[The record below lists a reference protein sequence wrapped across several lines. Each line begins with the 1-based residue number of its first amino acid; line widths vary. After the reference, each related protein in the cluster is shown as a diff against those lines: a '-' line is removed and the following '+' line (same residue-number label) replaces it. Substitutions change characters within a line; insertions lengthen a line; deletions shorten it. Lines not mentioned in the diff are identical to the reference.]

1 MQAKKKMAKKQ
12 KQKKADKNPWEN
24 IDREVVTAL
33 TNEFKAIH
41 TIYKSQDVD
50 PLAIA
55 SALLAA
61 GQWAMYKELGL
72 KETQDLLQLLGNYK
86 YEEIPQ
92 KNRTIH

>member
-1 MQAKKKMAKKQ
+1 MVKKR
-12 KQKKADKNPWEN
+12 KNEKSPWEN

-41 TIYKSQDVD
+41 TIYTSQDVD

-72 KETQDLLQLLGNYK
+72 KETQDLLKLLANYK
-86 YEEIPQ
+86 YEVIAQ
-92 KNRTIH
+92 TNNTIH

>member
-1 MQAKKKMAKKQ
+1 MAKKR
-12 KQKKADKNPWEN
+12 KNDKNPWEN
-24 IDREVVTAL
+24 IDREVVNAL

-41 TIYKSQDVD
+41 TIYTSQDVD

-72 KETQDLLQLLGNYK
+72 KETQDLLQLLGNFK
-86 YEEIPQ
+86 YEEIPPTD
-92 KNRTIH
+92 RTIH

>member
-1 MQAKKKMAKKQ
+1 MAKKR
-12 KQKKADKNPWEN
+12 KNDKNPWEN
-24 IDREVVTAL
+24 IDREVVNAL

-41 TIYKSQDVD
+41 TIYISQDGH

-72 KETQDLLQLLGNYK
+72 KETQDLLQLLGNFK
-86 YEEIPQ
+86 YEEIPPTD
-92 KNRTIH
+92 RTIH

>member
-1 MQAKKKMAKKQ
+1 MAKKR
-12 KQKKADKNPWEN
+12 KNEKNPWES
-24 IDREVVTAL
+24 IDREVVNAL

-41 TIYKSQDVD
+41 TIYISQDVH

-72 KETQDLLQLLGNYK
+72 KETQDLLQLLGNFK
-86 YEEIPQ
+86 YEEIPPT
-92 KNRTIH
+92 NRTIH

>member
-1 MQAKKKMAKKQ
+1 MAKKQ

-72 KETQDLLQLLGNYK
+72 KETQDLLKLLANYK
-86 YEEIPQ
+86 YEVITQ
-92 KNRTIH
+92 TNRTIH

>member
-1 MQAKKKMAKKQ
+1 MAKKR
-12 KQKKADKNPWEN
+12 KNEKNPWES
-24 IDREVVTAL
+24 IDREVVNAL

-41 TIYKSQDVD
+41 TIYISQDVH

-92 KNRTIH
+92 KNRTLH

>member
-1 MQAKKKMAKKQ
+1 MAKKQ

-72 KETQDLLQLLGNYK
+72 KETQDLLQLLGNFK
-86 YEEIPQ
+86 YEEIPH
-92 KNRTIH
+92 KNRTLN

>member
-1 MQAKKKMAKKQ
+1 MAKKR
-12 KQKKADKNPWEN
+12 KNEKNPWEK
-24 IDREVVTAL
+24 IDREVVNAL

-41 TIYKSQDVD
+41 TIYISQDVH

-72 KETQDLLQLLGNYK
+72 KETQDLLQLLGNFK
-86 YEEIPQ
+86 YEEIPPTD
-92 KNRTIH
+92 RTIH

>member
-1 MQAKKKMAKKQ
+1 MAKKR
-12 KQKKADKNPWEN
+12 KNEKNPWES
-24 IDREVVTAL
+24 IDREVVNAL

-41 TIYKSQDVD
+41 TIYISQDVH

-72 KETQDLLQLLGNYK
+72 KETQDLLQLLGNFK
-86 YEEIPQ
+86 YEEIPPT
-92 KNRTIH
+92 NRTLH

>member
-1 MQAKKKMAKKQ
+1 MAKKR
-12 KQKKADKNPWEN
+12 KNEKNPWEK
-24 IDREVVTAL
+24 IDKEVVTAL

-41 TIYKSQDVD
+41 TIYISQDVH

-72 KETQDLLQLLGNYK
+72 KETQDLLKLLANYK
-86 YEEIPQ
+86 YEVIAQ
-92 KNRTIH
+92 TNNTIH

>member
-1 MQAKKKMAKKQ
+1 MSKKRKNY
-12 KQKKADKNPWEN
+12 KNPSEN
-24 IDREVVTAL
+24 IDREVVNAL

-41 TIYKSQDVD
+41 TIYISQDVH

-72 KETQDLLQLLGNYK
+72 KETQDLLQLLGNFK
-86 YEEIPQ
+86 YEEIPPTD
-92 KNRTIH
+92 RTIH

>member
-1 MQAKKKMAKKQ
+1 MQANKKMAKKQ

-72 KETQDLLQLLGNYK
+72 KETQDLLQLLGNFK
-86 YEEIPQ
+86 YEEIPH
-92 KNRTIH
+92 KNRTLN

>member
-1 MQAKKKMAKKQ
+1 MQANKKMAKKQ
-12 KQKKADKNPWEN
+12 KQKKADKIPWEN

-72 KETQDLLQLLGNYK
+72 KETQDLLQLLGNFK
-86 YEEIPQ
+86 YEEIPH
-92 KNRTIH
+92 KNRTLN

>member
-1 MQAKKKMAKKQ
+1 MAKKQ

-55 SALLAA
+55 SASLAA

-72 KETQDLLQLLGNYK
+72 KETQDLLQLLGNFK
-86 YEEIPQ
+86 YEEIPH
-92 KNRTIH
+92 KNRTLN

>member
-1 MQAKKKMAKKQ
+1 MAKKQ

-72 KETQDLLQLLGNYK
+72 KETQYLLQLLGNFK
-86 YEEIPQ
+86 YEEIPH
-92 KNRTIH
+92 KNRTLN

>member
-1 MQAKKKMAKKQ
+1 MAKKR
-12 KQKKADKNPWEN
+12 KNEKNPWEK

-41 TIYKSQDVD
+41 TIYISQDVH

-61 GQWAMYKELGL
+61 GQGAMYKELGL

-92 KNRTIH
+92 KNRTLH

>member
-1 MQAKKKMAKKQ
+1 MAKKQ

-50 PLAIA
+50 TLAIA

-72 KETQDLLQLLGNYK
+72 KETQDLLQLLGNFK
-86 YEEIPQ
+86 YEEIPH
-92 KNRTIH
+92 KNRTLN

>member
-1 MQAKKKMAKKQ
+1 MQANKKMAKKQ
-12 KQKKADKNPWEN
+12 KQKKEDKNPWEN

-86 YEEIPQ
+86 YEEIPHT
-92 KNRTIH
+92 KI

>member
-1 MQAKKKMAKKQ
+1 MAKKI
-12 KQKKADKNPWEN
+12 KNEKNPWEK

-92 KNRTIH
+92 KNRTLH